1 MVKGDIKA
9 IKRQYLR
16 CKSVWV
22 CAPVFL
28 VLSFLIYNY
37 RNNLWE
43 RSKIQKGRS
52 VKMKYSV
59 WLNRGEEDQALLT
72 TEWSLRNSKILRP
85 RRQPFKFWLFR
96 GLFLLPESGHVWNLK
111 ARVWKDCFFFFS
123 ELLKTNFHNVKIIY
137 SQTMPISYTL
147 TTFKNT
153 SGTLFQLAGNLG
165 WERQHRLLRLWLLW
179 ISKYHVVLE
188 RREKYTSDGEMCKT
202 SKTPVGRGSLYSQ
215 LSFKKRIR
223 VYLQPTSRRELSLN

>member
-1 MVKGDIKA
+1 
-9 IKRQYLR
+9 
-16 CKSVWV
+16 
-22 CAPVFL
+22 
-28 VLSFLIYNY
+28 
-37 RNNLWE
+37 
-43 RSKIQKGRS
+43 
-52 VKMKYSV
+52 MKYSV
-59 WLNRGEEDQALLT
+59 WLNRGEEDQALPT

-96 GLFLLPESGHVWNLK
+96 GLFLLPESGNVWNLK

-137 SQTMPISYTL
+137 SQTMTISYTL

-202 SKTPVGRGSLYSQ
+202 SKTPVGRR
-215 LSFKKRIR
+215 LS
-223 VYLQPTSRRELSLN
+223 LQPAVFQEDPSVFTTYKQKGAKPQLNSNIKNFPPIYKAKMMQNL